1 MSPYDERNDGMAKNK
16 PIKGSANAIT
26 ETKIIVRRYFLVFSA
41 ETYTASI
48 FCSRASIFCRIS
60 ESSISILF
68 ILGDRRD
75 STPQPPGP
83 QPGTLPLSYGRHT
96 SHAPHHNHAQGN
108 RNVFLRFQRPD
119 HTQRYMRFVIA
130 SVTKQ
135 SRV

>member
-60 ESSISILF
+60 ESSIPLEA
-68 ILGDRRD
+68 R
-75 STPQPPGP
+75 
-83 QPGTLPLSYGRHT
+83 LPSLKAT
-96 SHAPHHNHAQGN
+96 
-108 RNVFLRFQRPD
+108 
-119 HTQRYMRFVIA
+119 I
-130 SVTKQ
+130 VTGLI
-135 SRV
+135 S